1 MRQIA
6 ENILKERKSKVLH
19 AVIHEY
25 IKTGKPVGSS
35 ILEKNYNFNLSPAT
49 LRNLMAELEKEGYL
63 THPHTSAGRIPT
75 DEGYKAYVNSLVEL
89 QRLAVEEEE
98 RIKKEYEKKTREIDT
113 LLSQTSKILS
123 GLSNYTGFVMAPN
136 SKTNLIRN
144 IELVQLSSEKIL
156 VVLLTRSG
164 IVKNKVINLSMD
176 SENLQE
182 LKTFLNNK
190 LRGLSLDEAGK
201 RVVIEVQ
208 KYQNKQKDLFKLAE
222 YISSAID
229 SIKDDIYMDGT
240 SNVLGLPDFNDFESA
255 RSLVKL
261 NEDRERLIEIIGEDF
276 KESNDVKVQIGGQG
290 KIADLKD
297 LSVITTSYSYGN
309 KIIGVLGIIGPKRM
323 EYEKMMALVKSV
335 SKVVNGLLLKMGDE
349 EDEE

>member
-98 RIKKEYEKKTREIDT
+98 RIKKEYEKKTKEIDT

-144 IELVQLSSEKIL
+144 IELVQLSSEQIL

-182 LKTFLNNK
+182 LKKFLNNK

-222 YISSAID
+222 YISNAID

-349 EDEE
+349 DDEE